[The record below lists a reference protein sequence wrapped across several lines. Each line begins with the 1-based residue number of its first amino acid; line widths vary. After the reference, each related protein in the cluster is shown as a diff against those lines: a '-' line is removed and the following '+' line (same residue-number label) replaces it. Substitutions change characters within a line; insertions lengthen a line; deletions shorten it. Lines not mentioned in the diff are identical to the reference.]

1 MINHKREQQ
10 MEENIN
16 VRTLSVDIGG
26 SGVKVI
32 VLDAKGNPISKRRR
46 LETPKPATPLP
57 I

>member
-1 MINHKREQQ
+1 